1 MKFVRRTT
9 DQEPS
14 VNLTP
19 LIDIVF
25 LLLIFFM
32 VSSRFIEEQDLALEL
47 PSAALA
53 QPMSTQRSLA
63 LDITDTGGYRVAG
76 EKSTASQL
84 VALLQA
90 QRAQYPD
97 RALRVRADGNAR
109 HAAVVHA
116 LDAASQAGFE
126 RVEIATRR
134 EH

>member
-19 LIDIVF
+19 LIDVVF

-47 PSAALA
+47 PAAA
-53 QPMSTQRSLA
+53 VAEPVSTQQTLA
-63 LDITDTGGYRVAG
+63 LDITQEGAYRVAG
-76 EKSTASQL
+76 NTATADDL
-84 VALLQA
+84 VAFLQA

-97 RALRVRADGNAR
+97 RALRVRADGSAH

-134 EH
+134 EP